1 MECPNCGLKQPDK
14 AKDCAGCQI
23 NFSHWKEVQAKREY
37 GGYAAPSSTQATG
50 PLDRKSRPWGWILV
64 LVSAVSLGLWLFTPR
79 RGLPIP
85 DEAHKNQA
93 YGFAISPA
101 PGWNHSFPGN
111 KKGRFVDA
119 FSMLKSAPEGR
130 MPPVLNVVV
139 TETPVPPMTDR
150 LKDRAAKI
158 VESELKGVFEG
169 YSRQSAQIIEI
180 DRLKALRVTG
190 TGQKTVVVIPAV
202 YKTILSGTTKILIT
216 PETTKVHD
224 LKVISIIVP
233 GLERGYL
240 ITCIADLADFPVLEG
255 DFSYTLASFRVLEH
269 PLPFA
274 PAIKGPAKVF
284 AVLLL
289 AGLAAASALMIVRR
303 HRRKF

>member
-1 MECPNCGLKQPDK
+1 MQCPNCGLQQPDK

-23 NFSHWKEVQAKREY
+23 NFSHWKEIQAKREF
-37 GGYAAPSSTQATG
+37 GGYTAPNTASSTG
-50 PLDRKSRPWGWILV
+50 PIGRRKQPWGWALGLI
-64 LVSAVSLGLWLFTPR
+64 SSVSLGLWLFVPR
-79 RGLPIP
+79 HGLPVP
-85 DEAHKNQA
+85 DEALKNQDF
-93 YGFAISPA
+93 GFAISPA

-139 TETPVPPMTDR
+139 TETAVPPMTEM
-150 LKDRAAKI
+150 LKDRAARI
-158 VESELKGVFEG
+158 VESELKAVFER
-169 YSRQSAQIIEI
+169 YSRQKAEIIEI

-190 TGQKTVVVIPAV
+190 TGQKTVVVVPAV

-240 ITCIADLADFPVLEG
+240 ITCIADLGDFPLLEG
-255 DFSYTLASFRVLEH
+255 DFSYTLSSFRVLEH

-274 PAIKGPAKVF
+274 PAIKGPTKVF
-284 AVLLL
+284 VMVLLG
-289 AGLAAASALMIVRR
+289 GLAAASLFMIVRR
-303 HRRKF
+303 RRKK

>member
-23 NFSHWKEVQAKREY
+23 NFSHWKEIQAKREF
-37 GGYAAPSSTQATG
+37 GGYASPSSTHTTG
-50 PLDRKSRPWGWILV
+50 SLGRKNPPWSWILG
-64 LVSAVSLGLWLFTPR
+64 LIASVSLGLWLFVPR
-79 RGLPIP
+79 RGLPVP
-85 DEAHKNQA
+85 DEALKNPD

-139 TETPVPPMTDR
+139 TETAVPPMTEM
-150 LKDRAAKI
+150 LKDRAARI
-158 VESELKGVFEG
+158 VESELKAVFER
-169 YSRQSAQIIEI
+169 YSRQKVEIIEI
-180 DRLKALRVTG
+180 DRLKALRVSG
-190 TGQKTVVVIPAV
+190 AGQKTVVVIPAV

-240 ITCIADLADFPVLEG
+240 ITCIADLADFPLLEG

-274 PAIKGPAKVF
+274 PALEGPAKIVTM
-284 AVLLL
+284 LLL
-289 AGLAAASALMIVRR
+289 AGLAAASLFKTVRWF
-303 HRRKF
+303 RKK